1 MCALRQYDFI
11 LIFVWVTS
19 REHSRMVLIQVL
31 PQCNGISL
39 NYTAMD
45 KHTRGFM
52 CGSKDVSLPSYEL
65 MKSFKI
71 NWQDGVH
78 LWSTVGLYI
87 SSVFTGA
94 NTYLK
99 YQNNNIHFFAV
110 DMINQSDRGYNVDQS
125 PVCLKHNQSLF
136 IKLKSC
142 CHLEIKDTNW
152 WVDQM
157 QGRKLDFKCILN
169 LTGGKSAQTSQTH
182 IPQSQSSI
190 ISIVTSLSV
199 CVCYDCMYVKVDL
212 GCVTCVS
219 NVVLS
224 LYKSYT

>member
-45 KHTRGFM
+45 KHTRGFL
-52 CGSKDVSLPSYEL
+52 CGSTDVSLPSYEL

-78 LWSTVGLYI
+78 LWSTVGQYI

-99 YQNNNIHFFAV
+99 YQNKHIHFFAV
-110 DMINQSDRGYNVDQS
+110 DLINQSDRGYNVDQS

-157 QGRKLDFKCILN
+157 H
-169 LTGGKSAQTSQTH
+169 GKETRLQMHTESHRRQISPNISNTH
-182 IPQSQSSI
+182 STVPELYHLHRHLLIC
-190 ISIVTSLSV
+190 VRVLWLHV
-199 CVCYDCMYVKVDL
+199 C
-212 GCVTCVS
+212 
-219 NVVLS
+219 
-224 LYKSYT
+224 